1 MCARACVCVRVG
13 DCFPCAHELDC
24 MCACPC
30 VCWRLLVVCPQGA
43 AEAIRSLDGL
53 SAIISV
59 VDAISG
65 SNAKLEQIGAKLV
78 RLRRGCRVWAQVH
91 VLLGG

>member
-13 DCFPCAHELDC
+13 DCFPFAHELSC
-24 MCACPC
+24 VCACAC
-30 VCWRLLVVCPQGA
+30 VCPQGA

-78 RLRRGCRVWAQVH
+78 RLRRGCRVWVQVH
-91 VLLGG
+91 VLLGPCLIISS